1 VFLAGGGSEA
11 NDTAIRLA
19 RYHHLA
25 NGQSQRYKVI
35 GRQPS
40 YHGSTLATL
49 SAGGH
54 NTRRAGYEP
63 LLSEWPKVPWND
75 ADALAGAIEA
85 GVTHVTAY
93 AFSTENSKRSPDEV
107 RFLMGY
113 NKEVLRRRRDL
124 LNSWNVRIRWAGR
137 TPKLWPS
144 VISELKGAEAL
155 TAKNTGLTL
164 TMAVNYGGRQ
174 EIVDAVNAIAEEMKK
189 GKIKPSSITEKA
201 IASRLYVPELPDVDL
216 FLRSSGEM
224 RTSNFLLWQSSY
236 AEMMFMPQLWPD
248 FTRETLWEAIQ
259 AYQNRD
265 RRFGSAQDVP
275 LN

>member
-1 VFLAGGGSEA
+1 VELF
-11 NDTAIRLA
+11 D
-19 RYHHLA
+19 
-25 NGQSQRYKVI
+25 
-35 GRQPS
+35 P
-40 YHGSTLATL
+40 
-49 SAGGH
+49 
-54 NTRRAGYEP
+54 TRKAPEF
-63 LLSEWPKVPWND
+63 SKVPGHIAIVMDGNGRWANSRGLTRTEGHKAGEQALLD
-75 ADALAGAIEA
+75 VLAGAIEA
-85 GVTHVTAY
+85 GVKHVTAY
-93 AFSTENSKRSPDEV
+93 AFSTENWKRSPDEV

-144 VISELKGAEAL
+144 VISELKSAEEL
-155 TAKNTGLTL
+155 TAKNNGLTL

-174 EIVDAVNAIAEEMKK
+174 EIVDAVNQIAMQVQS
-189 GKIKPSSITEKA
+189 GKLRPGSITEKT
-201 IASRLYVPELPDVDL
+201 IASKLYVPELPDVDL
-216 FLRSSGEM
+216 FVRSSGEL

-248 FTRETLWEAIQ
+248 FTRETLWEAIM

-265 RRFGSAQDVP
+265 RRFGAASDLP